1 VEESADLRRRGWR
14 LWPTVSLEDPLK
26 YRQYIQHSLGEFT
39 AAKEQYVRPRTGWF
53 SDRSV
58 CYLAAGRPV
67 ITQETG
73 FSRVIPTGEGLLA
86 FSTFAEAEEAIAAVA
101 ANYGRHAQAAREIA
115 LEYFDARRVLGK
127 IAATLG
133 LL

>member
-1 VEESADLRRRGWR
+1 M
-14 LWPTVSLEDPLK
+14 
-26 YRQYIQHSLGEFT
+26 
-39 AAKEQYVRPRTGWF
+39 
-53 SDRSV
+53 
-58 CYLAAGRPV
+58 
-67 ITQETG
+67 
-73 FSRVIPTGEGLLA
+73 A

-127 IAATLG
+127 IATTLG

>member
-1 VEESADLRRRGWR
+1 
-14 LWPTVSLEDPLK
+14 
-26 YRQYIQHSLGEFT
+26 
-39 AAKEQYVRPRTGWF
+39 
-53 SDRSV
+53 
-58 CYLAAGRPV
+58 
-67 ITQETG
+67 
-73 FSRVIPTGEGLLA
+73 VIPTGEGLLA